1 MMPEMQSKYGNVAG
15 NVDSWGPIVNSDYD
29 PRDFFRTGSNVINS
43 VALSTGNQKN
53 QSYLSASTTNTTN
66 ILPNSG
72 YNRYNFTVRNTTSF
86 LKDKMTLDAGA
97 SYILQNDKNMVSQGY
112 YYNPLPGLYR
122 FPRSENFEDVR
133 MFERYNEGLGIM
145 EQYWP
150 YGEISSGLAN
160 PYWVQNRQIRENKKT
175 RYMVNASLKY
185 QIFDWLD
192 VTGRV
197 KIDNY
202 EIVRHTRRMLL
213 PVVCLQETEEH
224 IMILGLSQ
232 RLPMQMPLL
241 Q

>member
-1 MMPEMQSKYGNVAG
+1 
-15 NVDSWGPIVNSDYD
+15 
-29 PRDFFRTGSNVINS
+29 
-43 VALSTGNQKN
+43 
-53 QSYLSASTTNTTN
+53 
-66 ILPNSG
+66 
-72 YNRYNFTVRNTTSF
+72 
-86 LKDKMTLDAGA
+86 
-97 SYILQNDKNMVSQGY
+97 
-112 YYNPLPGLYR
+112 
-122 FPRSENFEDVR
+122 